1 MNANFLRPRK
11 LDHQGQAIVEFA
23 LILPLFLA
31 ILFGLAF
38 SAMIF
43 YSYVTLTMASRE
55 GARAVVGNPKITMY
69 NARLTAC
76 NTAFAL
82 VRSSVTVKIEP
93 PDTFST
99 TPASCASLNTA
110 EGAYNGY
117 VADMRVA
124 VTTFYTI
131 PIPSITIP
139 GVGNSTVLFGPLT
152 IQSVSVMTID

>member
-1 MNANFLRPRK
+1 MNANLLRTRK
-11 LDHQGQAIVEFA
+11 QKQQGQATVEFA

-55 GARAVVGNPKITMY
+55 GARAVVGNPKATTY
-69 NARLTAC
+69 SARLTAC

-82 VRSSVTVKIEP
+82 VRNSVSVKIEP

-99 TPASCASLNTA
+99 TASSCSSLNTG
-110 EGAYNGY
+110 EGVYSGY
-117 VADMRVA
+117 VTDMRVA

-139 GVGNSTVLFGPLT
+139 GVGQSTVFFGPVT
-152 IQSVSVMTID
+152 IQSISVMTIN